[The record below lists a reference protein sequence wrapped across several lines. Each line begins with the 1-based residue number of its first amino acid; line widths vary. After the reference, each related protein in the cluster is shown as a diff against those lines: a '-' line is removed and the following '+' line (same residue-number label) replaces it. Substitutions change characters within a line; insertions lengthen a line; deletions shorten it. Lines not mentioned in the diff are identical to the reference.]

1 MKRYEELVLDAS
13 SRVKELW
20 PWDLR
25 DLISSGRP
33 ILLLDVREPHEF
45 SRLRIPGSVNVPR
58 GVLEQACEWDYDE
71 TVPLL
76 ALGTDLDIVVICRSG
91 KRSVLAADRMR
102 EMGFDRVASLKTGLR
117 GWNDFEQAVENAEGQ
132 LVDPDEAEL
141 ILAPSP
147 RGEQRRPV

>member
-33 ILLLDVREPHEF
+33 ILLLDVREPYEF

-76 ALGTDLDIVVICRSG
+76 ALRTDLDIVVICRSG

-147 RGEQRRPV
+147 RGDQRRPA